1 MSLSVQHVINEARNL
16 VLKLKEQDLKT
27 DKLISS
33 AQVLNNS
40 VDAMK
45 EVKMIFSNLTYI
57 LTDILT
63 DILIIILNSTMNT
76 CVF

>member
-1 MSLSVQHVINEARNL
+1 MSLSVQHVINEARSL

-45 EVKMIFSNLTYI
+45 EVKIIF
-57 LTDILT
+57 
-63 DILIIILNSTMNT
+63 LN
-76 CVF
+76 